1 MNTVNLIEV
10 PPTDLNFWD
19 RTHTFDVYIKNFF
32 RKGINKRFD
41 KFVRYEESKKY
52 YNYQE
57 LLGFYV
63 KHIWLTKEY
72 ITNNKK
78 FKYPLSLSWNKTKQ
92 LWNVHPGGHRSTVI
106 YYFPTNTTLGI
117 TMDDTESAIKTFSNI
132 IEMQDYFNTTE
143 ININNNSIFIDNN
156 PQYAAINNIIKK
168 TKDFFKTTE
177 IRANF
182 DLQEFG
188 YDKKII
194 TNKKHVVDVKIDNST
209 NNIQAIRAFLLM
221 PSFKLYNDYGV
232 KIERT

>member
-1 MNTVNLIEV
+1 MNTINLIEV
-10 PPTDLNFWD
+10 LPTDLNFWD
-19 RTHTFDVYIKNFF
+19 RAYTFDLYIKNFF

-41 KFVRYEESKKY
+41 KFVRYEDSKQY

-63 KHIWLTKEY
+63 KHVWLAKEY

-78 FKYPLSLSWNKTKQ
+78 FKYPLSLSWNEGKQ
-92 LWNVHPGGHRSTVI
+92 LWNIHPGGHRSTVL
-106 YYFPTNTTLGI
+106 YYFPTNSVLGVTT
-117 TMDDTESAIKTFSNI
+117 DNVKDPIKNFNNL

-143 ININNNSIFIDNN
+143 VNINKRSIFIDNN
-156 PQYAAINNIIKK
+156 PQYNAINNTIEK
-168 TKDFFKTTE
+168 TKEFFKTTE
-177 IRANF
+177 ILANF

-194 TNKKHVVDVKIDNST
+194 TNKKYVVNIKIDDST
-209 NNIQAIRAFLLM
+209 NNMQAIRAFLLM
-221 PSFKLYNDYGV
+221 PSFNSYNDYGV